1 MCVLLIGKKKR
12 EGGGSKGKSDYRF
25 SHLPFCIDSP
35 SPVFDIGADSDTVNF
50 PKAH

>member
-12 EGGGSKGKSDYRF
+12 EGGGAKVKAIIGFHIY
-25 SHLPFCIDSP
+25 LFCIDSP